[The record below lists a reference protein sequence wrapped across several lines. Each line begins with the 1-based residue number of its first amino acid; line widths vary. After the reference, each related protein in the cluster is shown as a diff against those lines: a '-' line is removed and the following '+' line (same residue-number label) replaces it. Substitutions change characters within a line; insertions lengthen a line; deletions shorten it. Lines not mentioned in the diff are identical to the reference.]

1 MEFVIDQYL
10 MPKNSPKL
18 KPRNRSKFEEIRSI
32 FEPYDQETSLYR
44 PKGDTTAKNEVKGLN
59 LDTRDKVIEN
69 GTLCGDNFKNII
81 HAKSAKNLV
90 KKSDLKSPSKIKK
103 KNRT

>member
-10 MPKNSPKL
+10 MSKNSPKL
-18 KPRNRSKFEEIRSI
+18 KPRNRSKLEEIRSI

-59 LDTRDKVIEN
+59 LDTRDKVIDN
-69 GTLCGDNFKNII
+69 GTLSGDNFKNII

-103 KNRT
+103 DRT

>member
-81 HAKSAKNLV
+81 HANPQ
-90 KKSDLKSPSKIKK
+90 KKSSEKIRPKIPV
-103 KNRT
+103 